1 MFVPGVT
8 FTTRQP
14 ATGGLSTRAD
24 VAMFVGCVGR
34 RAASLP
40 QPVADALAAGG
51 WRPGGLFR
59 TTAAQLVSLLDLPVP
74 VTSWAEFD
82 ALYAWD
88 ERPAAPGSADLLPC
102 PLGLAVKSF
111 FEAGGAKAYVVR
123 TGDPL
128 PLVGATPD
136 ATIAAKLAL
145 LAWPPAKP
153 PADAADRVP
162 ILAGFGGAG
171 KAADP
176 GDPATWSGAASIYAI
191 EDAAILLLPDLAEI
205 AAGAPRPVPPIPEV
219 PGPPEQFLPCAQP
232 SPDAVPEPRVDRP
245 DYLAPRLDRPGY
257 KLWAAILAATLDL
270 LSLPR
275 GPAHRRDVMLVSALP
290 LPLDD
295 GGFDKSE
302 ENWPLAILAEPGIP
316 APGVAL
322 LDAASIGHPR
332 LQLGY
337 PWIATDASIDM
348 PEGLQSPEGLLAGLI
363 AARSLSGGAFLSAA
377 GQAVRAIKRVQPELA
392 GSDINRGLPQGAD
405 WLGDRL
411 CLIAPQRGRI
421 ELVSDSTMADD
432 ARLRAGGVSRLT
444 GIILRAARHLGED
457 LLFEPSGPLLWS
469 RIRAAVEGL
478 LERLWERGALDG
490 ATRDAA
496 YSVRCDESTMNQADI
511 DNGRVICTIAFTAA
525 YPIERI
531 EVTLLLLE
539 PPSSALVR
547 DAA

>member
-14 ATGGLSTRAD
+14 ASTGLSTRAD

-34 RAASLP
+34 TAAALP

-51 WRPGGLFR
+51 WRAGGLFR
-59 TTAAQLVSLLDLPVP
+59 TTDAQLFSLLDLPVP

-136 ATIAAKLAL
+136 ATIAAKRAL
-145 LAWPPAKP
+145 LAWSPAKP

-162 ILAGFGGAG
+162 ILAGLAG
-171 KAADP
+171 LGIPADP
-176 GDPATWSGAASIYAI
+176 GDPATWSGAAAIYAI
-191 EDAAILLLPDLAEI
+191 EDAAMLLLPDLAEI
-205 AAGAPRPVPPIPEV
+205 AAGAPRPVPPVADV

-232 SPDAVPEPRVDRP
+232 DPDAVPEPREDRP

-257 KLWAAILAATLDL
+257 KIWAAVLASTLDL

-302 ENWPLAILAEPGIP
+302 ENWPLAILGEPGIP
-316 APGVAL
+316 GPGIAL

-332 LQLGY
+332 LQLAY
-337 PWIATDASIDM
+337 PWIATDASVDM

-363 AARSLSGGAFLSAA
+363 AARSLSAGAFRSAA
-377 GQAVRAIKRVQPELA
+377 GQAPRGIRRVQPELA
-392 GSDINRGLPQGAD
+392 GSDIYRGLPQGAD

-457 LLFEPSGPLLWS
+457 LVFEPSGPLLWS

-490 ATRDAA
+490 VTRDAA

-539 PPSSALVR
+539 PPSSALIQ